1 LIAGLS
7 LLAYFP
13 ALLVAYAYFGN
24 ISLVLGL
31 IPCIFWG
38 IWLGP
43 EQGSAFAFLLINP
56 HYLMFLLVGATL
68 DTDAIIELL
77 IAHIVF
83 ATVTYFIANGFHLR
97 KHLAE
102 QLRASEQAKAR
113 FRGLFDRTSD
123 MVFIIGLDLNIIDAN
138 DEALQLLGYRRD
150 ELIGAPYRQLIAPED
165 VADLDQRVQAAAG
178 SRHRPPMYERSFLR
192 KDGERIVAEMD
203 AGLVFDGHQQPIH
216 YQAIGRDIRTRKAA
230 EMELYRKATL
240 DELTGLYNR
249 AMFSDILTRAIER
262 SKRSNTKIAVLF
274 IDLDGFKKVNDTYGH
289 TLGDGVLQHVADNLQ
304 RMVRS
309 SDAVARLGGD
319 EFAVILEDLST
330 RKEAQQVAVNI
341 EAALS
346 QPFTL
351 PGANIHI
358 GASIGVGLYP
368 DDGTNPQAL
377 VHLADMRMYTN
388 KRQKYALANDA

>member
-1 LIAGLS
+1 
-7 LLAYFP
+7 
-13 ALLVAYAYFGN
+13 
-24 ISLVLGL
+24 
-31 IPCIFWG
+31 
-38 IWLGP
+38 
-43 EQGSAFAFLLINP
+43 
-56 HYLMFLLVGATL
+56 
-68 DTDAIIELL
+68 
-77 IAHIVF
+77 
-83 ATVTYFIANGFHLR
+83 
-97 KHLAE
+97 
-102 QLRASEQAKAR
+102 
-113 FRGLFDRTSD
+113 
-123 MVFIIGLDLNIIDAN
+123 
-138 DEALQLLGYRRD
+138 
-150 ELIGAPYRQLIAPED
+150 
-165 VADLDQRVQAAAG
+165 
-178 SRHRPPMYERSFLR
+178 
-192 KDGERIVAEMD
+192 
-203 AGLVFDGHQQPIH
+203 
-216 YQAIGRDIRTRKAA
+216 
-230 EMELYRKATL
+230 MELYRKATL

-249 AMFSDILTRAIER
+249 AMFFDILMRAIER

-309 SDAVARLGGD
+309 ADAVARLGGD
-319 EFAVILEDLST
+319 EFAVILEDLNT